1 MALLFSSRFL
11 FLFVLLFV
19 LVNAENVLAS
29 EEQDSIQYADEGVYS
44 VEQLEQGT
52 SWLSSFSENLQGVP
66 QLPQMNRVIEL
77 PIPAGEEM
85 QVSFA
90 QNASDDTQEPKEKF
104 S

>member
-1 MALLFSSRFL
+1 MALLSSSQFL
-11 FLFVLLFV
+11 FLLVLLV
-19 LVNAENVLAS
+19 AGINAENALSS
-29 EEQDSIQYADEGVYS
+29 EEQDPQHAEEGVYS

-66 QLPQMNRVIEL
+66 RLPQMNRVIEL

-85 QVSFA
+85 QVTFS
-90 QNASDDTQEPKEKF
+90 QNSSDDTQQPKEKE